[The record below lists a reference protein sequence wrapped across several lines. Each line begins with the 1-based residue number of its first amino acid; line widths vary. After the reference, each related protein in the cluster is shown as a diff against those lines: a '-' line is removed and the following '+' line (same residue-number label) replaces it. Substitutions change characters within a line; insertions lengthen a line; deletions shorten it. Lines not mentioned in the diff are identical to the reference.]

1 MTSVPYK
8 GEGDSYSFILDGGP
22 VRWWQIPDEEH
33 AMSVETI
40 EKKAKNAAARKPKD
54 GEMKNSVPAKAKA
67 TKPVAAKHASP
78 IPEDCTAKS
87 SRQRS
92 TLSHEDIA
100 ALAHQFFEERH
111 RQHGFD
117 ELDWFRA
124 EQELLKT
131 S

>member
-1 MTSVPYK
+1 
-8 GEGDSYSFILDGGP
+8 
-22 VRWWQIPDEEH
+22 
-33 AMSVETI
+33 MSVETI
-40 EKKAKNAAARKPKD
+40 EKKAKNAAARKPNG

-67 TKPVAAKHASP
+67 TKPAVKHASP
-78 IPEDCTAKS
+78 IPEDGTAKS
-87 SRQRS
+87 SKQRS